1 MLSPRTFKKI
11 CADPRVA
18 DWSDERS
25 AYRIQSN
32 GIWLYLAPGWVTED
46 GNLTIH
52 EQTVKECAYELMCTR
67 YDPEAYVQVL
77 RGCALT
83 QALQGS
89 QAQLAKIELLPGG

>member
-25 AYRIQSN
+25 AYRIQSE
-32 GIWLYLAPGWVTED
+32 GIWLYLAPGWVTEY
-46 GNLTIH
+46 GLTQIH

-67 YDPEAYVQVL
+67 YDPDAYV
-77 RGCALT
+77 

-89 QAQLAKIELLPGG
+89 SAQQVKVELLPGG